1 MPALACNAWPKAPVP
16 DQDLGSCRGPVV
28 AGCEEHSMDGTDT
41 CLQCGAF
48 RTLHNG
54 LALGLLGLPTLLA
67 SCDLPVGKLQRLS
80 LPNEKSTADTWATA
94 FGVSPEEWKS
104 ITAESDPSQ
113 LRDLLIKGYTDWADT
128 LLADESTSLDRKV
141 RKKLNAT
148 RALTQ
153 AVMTS
158 SSLGEVFGNRHLA
171 EASSAYY
178 LLGFASQGTLQHDLE
193 MLWKLHSSFGIFD
206 LRGQQTK
213 TCIQLL
219 SESKDSKDFKE
230 LCRCEH
236 LWVCDQ
242 QALVRV
248 TLSGS
253 KKVTENLASAVAP
266 LRGVR
271 ILEFKGSK
279 LLKKEILN
287 QLLDFFPNT
296 RVMTVRADHE
306 PVDVD
311 AFRSRTGSILG
322 LTLITAS
329 TVVPD
334 WVCEFQSLRY
344 LHISGDSS
352 KDSGEYISIKALPE
366 CLGNFSELIHLNVV
380 GCNLTGRESLP
391 NSLGNLHKLRIFEAF
406 ENGRLS
412 EDPVD
417 CPGNWLPNRSLCVP
431 GYVAQDDG
439 TPPVWR
445 CPVHGWNIH
454 FDDLT
459 LPWWRWKSLEK
470 MHIDANFIYGTIPES
485 LPELWPRLRS
495 LDLHDLKLEGP
506 LPESLEH
513 LVNLTQLQV
522 QMNDLHCQR
531 VDVVARLMK
540 HPKLRNFNFDANP
553 RLCGC
558 LPQKAKAHLT
568 IKFDGSSAKE
578 VLLEVCEDDLRGTDH
593 SGAGGASSSLD
604 SCGSDDP
611 PCDK

>member
-1 MPALACNAWPKAPVP
+1 M
-16 DQDLGSCRGPVV
+16 
-28 AGCEEHSMDGTDT
+28 
-41 CLQCGAF
+41 
-48 RTLHNG
+48 
-54 LALGLLGLPTLLA
+54 
-67 SCDLPVGKLQRLS
+67 
-80 LPNEKSTADTWATA
+80 
-94 FGVSPEEWKS
+94 
-104 ITAESDPSQ
+104 Q
-113 LRDLLIKGYTDWADT
+113 LRSLLEKGYTDWANT
-128 LLADESTSLDRKV
+128 LLADESTSLDPAVRK
-141 RKKLNAT
+141 KKLNAT

-158 SSLGEVFGNRHLA
+158 SSLGEVFGNRQLA

-178 LLGFASQGTLQHDLE
+178 LLGFSSTKDGSLHQDLL
-193 MLWKLHSSFGIFD
+193 MLWKLHSSFGILD
-206 LRGQQTK
+206 RSSKQTK
-213 TCIQLL
+213 TCLKLL
-219 SESKDSKDFKE
+219 ESVESAAEFNVKK
-230 LCRCEH
+230 LCRCEE
-236 LWVCDQ
+236 LWACDQ
-242 QALVRV
+242 QNALVRV
-248 TLSGS
+248 TLSGQ
-253 KKVTENLASAVAP
+253 VVVENSGDEVFVDHV

-271 ILEFKGSK
+271 VLEFKGSNLFRK
-279 LLKKEILN
+279 EVLKK
-287 QLLDFFPNT
+287 LLDFFPNT
-296 RVMTVRADHE
+296 RVMTVRAGHE

-322 LTLITAS
+322 LTLMTAS
-329 TVVPD
+329 TSVPD
-334 WVCEFQSLRY
+334 WICEFQNLRY

-352 KDSGEYISIKALPE
+352 KDSDEYISIKALPE

-391 NSLGNLHKLRIFEAF
+391 HSLGNLHQLRIFEAF

-417 CPGNWLPNRSLCVP
+417 CPGDWLPNRSLCVP

-470 MHIDANFIYGTIPES
+470 MHIDANFIYGTIPDS

-540 HPKLRNFNFDANP
+540 HPKLRNFNIDANP
-553 RLCGC
+553 KLCGC
-558 LPQKAKAHLT
+558 LPRKAKSHLT
-568 IKFDGSSAKE
+568 INFAGSSAK
-578 VLLEVCEDDLRGTDH
+578 VCD
-593 SGAGGASSSLD
+593 
-604 SCGSDDP
+604 GSEL
-611 PCDK
+611 